1 MIGTE
6 SLIYNLVKVSVN
18 VGQVLIQITVIS
30 DWILFLIVVYILFY
44 QMKIFKQLEEI
55 QKSLPKPEEI
65 KIDTDS
71 NV

>member
-1 MIGTE
+1 MSPTLE
-6 SLIYNLVKVSVN
+6 LLYNLVKVSVN

-44 QMKIFKQLEEI
+44 QMKILKQLKEI
-55 QKSLPKPEEI
+55 QEFLDKTKEV
-65 KIDTDS
+65 KIDPDS